1 MAELKL
7 ISSGGGFAVIRASQ
21 GLEFR
26 VLGDSVSAPL
36 KGQGL
41 GFRDFEEG
49 YEGLGFEGFLG
60 LEDLGFRAWRVS
72 SNIHWPGVGGR
83 A

>member
-21 GLEFR
+21 GLGSRGF
-26 VLGDSVSAPL
+26 GDSVNAPL

-41 GFRDFEEG
+41 GFRDFGEG
-49 YEGLGFEGFLG
+49 YEGLGFGGFG
-60 LEDLGFRAWRVS
+60 VRGFR
-72 SNIHWPGVGGR
+72 GVGFR
-83 A
+83 V